1 MTPPTTVLLLC
12 SCADPMSDALM
23 GPVLSNGPG
32 LEFDTLT
39 PPHQCCLPPETPQ
52 DAHWEMSL
60 LLIGISLM
68 SFGLQKN
75 MIQAFWQIGDNL
87 KYGLVFSIYLLLDF
101 PSTLRQLTCAV
112 RICQWN
118 NVSLSCLNE
127 VFWGLCSPEMRLFL
141 MQYHPKS
148 GMWRGVMDSCVSLH

>member
-1 MTPPTTVLLLC
+1 MPPPTHTVLLLC

-87 KYGLVFSIYLLLDF
+87 KYGGVFSIHLLLDF
-101 PSTLRQLTCAV
+101 PFHLEAAH
-112 RICQWN
+112 
-118 NVSLSCLNE
+118 
-127 VFWGLCSPEMRLFL
+127 LCSQDLSVKQCFSL
-141 MQYHPKS
+141 MFE
-148 GMWRGVMDSCVSLH
+148 WGVLGPLLPWNEAVSRAVSS